1 MHRLPF
7 PSNDHG
13 IALLAALFMILAL
26 SLLGMTALHLATQE
40 LEGVAAL
47 HMDSAAVHVAEAG
60 ADRVVGW
67 IHDPGA
73 VPSEQIRTLL
83 AKRMVS
89 SSSSPSYFD
98 AQGISQF
105 RGTAQSPDIL
115 LDAGQPTHDS
125 WLNDPAGSS
134 QIPAQGTPKI
144 DSLKVYAPT
153 RTDLLCT
160 VDVTA
165 KDSTRPRDQGRTVR
179 MQLAAIEVPSI
190 GAAVEVGRLA
200 ASGAAAPSVKV
211 HWGHVRVLG
220 DAVLRNW
227 QDVPS
232 KTSLAPLTGQSYSEA
247 VRGEDRWHEWRV
259 GGAITL
265 LQPMAVDSEAPL
277 NVAQRLAPV
286 PGVRFDTWDYAALKR
301 IAQDHGTYYVVDQ
314 AGKLYLGGL
323 AEGRTGLTLDEVMT
337 SRHVGDRHGLVFI
350 DTLDQQ
356 APRADNLAHLMAQ
369 TSYAEG
375 LYVINAHVTWRPHST
390 GQAFPALTPPTDGAT
405 SLATRVPVQLSEIHL
420 NGVLYTP
427 GSLTVENGLRVFGA
441 VLAQETIVTSGRGLE
456 VWYDH
461 DFSLGLFRGL
471 PVVTVAPGTWRTL

>member
-1 MHRLPF
+1 MYRIPF

-47 HMDSAAVHVAEAG
+47 RMDSAAVHVADAG

-73 VPSEQIRTLL
+73 APSEPIRTLL
-83 AKRMVS
+83 AKRMTS

-105 RGTAQSPDIL
+105 RGTVQSPDIL
-115 LDAGQPTHDS
+115 LDASQPTHDS
-125 WLNDPAGSS
+125 WLNDPAESS
-134 QIPAQGTPKI
+134 HVPAQAAPKI
-144 DSLKVYAPT
+144 ESLKVYAPT

-160 VDVTA
+160 VEVTA
-165 KDSTRPRDQGRTVR
+165 KDSTRPHEQGRAVR
-179 MQLAAIEVPSI
+179 MQLAAIEVPPI
-190 GAAVEVGRLA
+190 GAAVEVGSLA
-200 ASGAAAPSVKV
+200 ASGGAAPSVMA
-211 HWGHVRVLG
+211 HWGQVRVLG
-220 DAVLRNW
+220 EAVLRNW
-227 QDVPS
+227 QDVPA
-232 KTSLAPLTGQSYSEA
+232 KTSLAPLTGQSYLEA
-247 VRGEDRWHEWRV
+247 ARREDRWHEWRV

-265 LQPMAVDSEAPL
+265 LQPTAVDPEPPL
-277 NVAQRLAPV
+277 NVAQRLVPV
-286 PGVRFDTWDYAALKR
+286 PGVRFDTWDYAALKQ
-301 IAQDHGTYYVVDQ
+301 IAQEHGAYYAVDQ
-314 AGKLYLGGL
+314 AGRLYLGGL

-356 APRADNLAHLMAQ
+356 APRADNLARLVAQ

-375 LYVINAHVTWRPHST
+375 LFVVNAYVTWRPQST
-390 GQAFPALTPPTDGAT
+390 GQSLPALTPPTDGAT
-405 SLATRVPVQLSEIHL
+405 SVATRVPVQLSDIHL

-441 VLAQETIVTSGRGLE
+441 VLAEGGIWTSGRGLE

-461 DFSLGLFRGL
+461 DFSRGLFRGL
-471 PVVTVAPGTWRTL
+471 PVVTVAPGTWRAL